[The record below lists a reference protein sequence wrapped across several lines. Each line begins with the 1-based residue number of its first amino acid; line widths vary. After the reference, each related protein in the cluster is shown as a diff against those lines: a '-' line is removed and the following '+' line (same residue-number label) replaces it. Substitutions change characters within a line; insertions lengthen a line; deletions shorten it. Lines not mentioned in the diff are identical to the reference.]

1 MPRHDA
7 FLIDGAW
14 VGARGSRRRIVVD
27 PATEQAIAE
36 VAMASAADVDA
47 AVAAARRAFETWSG
61 TSPRER
67 IDLLDRVIDR
77 YDAAAEDLATA
88 MTAEMGSPLA
98 FSRTAQFGS
107 GRAHLRTA
115 AAILEDFRFED
126 RDDGVLLTKLPI
138 GVCALITPWNWPMNQ
153 LLVKIAPA
161 LAAGCTVVVKP
172 SEFSPLSALRLAEAM
187 REAGLPAGVF
197 NLVNGDAEAGEALAD
212 HPDVDMVSFTGS
224 HAAGVA
230 VARAAAG
237 TIKRVHQE
245 LGGKS
250 AFIVLDDADLE
261 TAVRACVAGCFV
273 NSGQSCAAPTRLLVP
288 RRVVGRAQEIARE
301 AAASAVVGP
310 PLAAGTELGPLVNA
324 RQFDRVQAMI
334 AAGRSEGAR
343 LVAGGPGRP
352 AGLERGYYTRPTVF
366 SGVEPGMGI
375 AMEEIFGPVLSII
388 AHDGDE
394 DAAQL
399 ANRSVYGL
407 AAYVRAADL
416 DRANRVA
423 RALRVGT
430 VYVNDGGWNPTIPVG
445 GFKRSGNGREHGRA
459 GLESFLELRAIAT

>member
-153 LLVKIAPA
+153 LLVKVAPA
-161 LAAGCTVVVKP
+161 LAAGCTVVVKL

-273 NSGQSCAAPTRLLVP
+273 NSGQSCAAPTRP
-288 RRVVGRAQEIARE
+288 
-301 AAASAVVGP
+301 
-310 PLAAGTELGPLVNA
+310 
-324 RQFDRVQAMI
+324 
-334 AAGRSEGAR
+334 
-343 LVAGGPGRP
+343 
-352 AGLERGYYTRPTVF
+352 
-366 SGVEPGMGI
+366 
-375 AMEEIFGPVLSII
+375 
-388 AHDGDE
+388 
-394 DAAQL
+394 
-399 ANRSVYGL
+399 
-407 AAYVRAADL
+407 
-416 DRANRVA
+416 
-423 RALRVGT
+423 
-430 VYVNDGGWNPTIPVG
+430 W
-445 GFKRSGNGREHGRA
+445 
-459 GLESFLELRAIAT
+459 